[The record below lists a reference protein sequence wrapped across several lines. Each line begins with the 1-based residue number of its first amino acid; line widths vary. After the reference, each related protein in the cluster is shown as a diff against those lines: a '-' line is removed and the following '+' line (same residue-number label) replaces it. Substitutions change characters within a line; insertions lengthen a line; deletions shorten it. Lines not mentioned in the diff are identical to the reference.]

1 MISFL
6 VKGILNNLK
15 IKVAVPLNI
24 NIKGLNIHIK
34 INMGLIICTAI
45 VSGAT
50 IASLLGI
57 KSANSINIPVIIRN
71 DIILPIIDAFPASP
85 GIHFS
90 IKSIT
95 HGPAI
100 LSPIIPPNIAIAFI
114 PI

>member
-1 MISFL
+1 MSFL
-6 VKGILNNLK
+6 VKGTLNSLK

-24 NIKGLNIHIK
+24 NIKGLSTYIK
-34 INMGLIICTAI
+34 TNMGLIICTAI
-45 VSGAT
+45 ASGAT

-71 DIILPIIDAFPASP
+71 DTILPIMAAFPASP
-85 GIHFS
+85 GIHFP
-90 IKSIT
+90 IKSVT